1 MKLTVLGSCA
11 AWPDTG
17 RAATG
22 FLLEHEGFSVALDLG
37 TGTLSNLQRHV
48 RHERVGAVLITHE
61 HLDHC
66 LDLYP
71 LTVARAFHPEP
82 LIPLPLYA
90 PPGVFE
96 RIAALEDEEG
106 VEEMRQLFD
115 VRHFEPG
122 EGFEVGPL
130 QVSTRLLPHM
140 VPNAGLRVEAGG
152 RAVMYTGDTG
162 PSEEIEELARDAD
175 LLVAECSWL
184 EPNEDLGPIHLT
196 AAQAGEHAARAGAG
210 TLLLAHF
217 WPGLDRDAARDQ
229 AAAAFPG
236 ELLVADEGLSIVVGA

>member
-1 MKLTVLGSCA
+1 VKVTVLGSCA
-11 AWPDTG
+11 AWPEPG

-22 FLLEHEGFSVALDLG
+22 FLLEHDGFSVALDLG
-37 TGTLSNLQRHV
+37 TGTLANLQRYV
-48 RHERVGAVLITHE
+48 PHERLGAVLITHE

-66 LDLYP
+66 IDLYP

-82 LIPLPLYA
+82 LTPLPLYA

-115 VRHFEPG
+115 VRPVEPG

-130 QVSTRLLPHM
+130 RVSSRLLPHM
-140 VPNAGLRVEAGG
+140 VPNAGFRVEAGD
-152 RAVMYTGDTG
+152 RTVTYTGDTG
-162 PSEEIEELARDAD
+162 PSQEIEELARDSD

-184 EPNEDLGPIHLT
+184 DPNEDLGPIHLT
-196 AAQAGEHAARAGAG
+196 ATQAGEHAARAGAG
-210 TLLLAHF
+210 SLLLAHF
-217 WPGLDRDAARDQ
+217 WPGLDRDAARER
-229 AAAAFPG
+229 AVAAFDA
-236 ELLVADEGLSIVVGA
+236 EVLVADEGLSVGAGG